1 MNLLLLHPEDIVAG
15 PAAPGAESRAR
26 IGGRRFE
33 HVRNVHR
40 AAVGD
45 ELRVGVLGG
54 ALGRGRVIAL
64 SDGQLELAIL
74 LDRQPPPP
82 SPVTL
87 VLALPRPLVL
97 KRVLI
102 HATSLGVKRIALIH
116 ARRVEKSY
124 WQSDALSGETLRHNL
139 LLGLEQA
146 GDSVLPDVSVHRRFR
161 VFAEDVLPA
170 LRGSSR
176 GFVAHP
182 EATAVCPR
190 EVPGCVIVAIGPE
203 GGFIPYEVEMLTRA
217 GLEPVRFGE
226 RILRIEAAVPWVIA
240 RLG

>member
-1 MNLLLLHPEDIVAG
+1 MNLLLLHPEDFV
-15 PAAPGAESRAR
+15 GALPSEGDDGLVR

-33 HVRNVHR
+33 HVRDVHR
-40 AAVGD
+40 AREGD

-54 ALGRGRVIAL
+54 RIGRGRVVVL
-64 SDGQLELAIL
+64 SDGRVEMSVR
-74 LDRQPPPP
+74 LDRQPPPA

-124 WQSDALSGETLRHNL
+124 WQSEALSGETLKEQL

-146 GDSVLPDVSVHRRFR
+146 GDTVLPAISLHRRFR
-161 VFAEDVLPA
+161 PFAEDALPV

-182 EATAVCPR
+182 EAPVACPR
-190 EVPGCVIVAIGPE
+190 AVSGPAIVALGPE
-203 GGFIPYEVEMLTRA
+203 GGFIAFEVDKLEEM
-217 GLEPVRFGE
+217 GLEPVRFGA
-226 RILRIEAAVPWVIA
+226 RILRVEAAVPWVIA